1 MPPDTSAVT
10 FIVPPIY
17 LDDMDEDTP
26 RLRAAASVRKE
37 ASGNKIK
44 TSLSGEYFLTG
55 FVCVKEGFSGYCRRY
70 TGRKA

>member
-26 RLRAAASVRKE
+26 RLRAAASVCR
-37 ASGNKIK
+37 AVSGSIIK
-44 TSLSGEYFLTG
+44 TIIKADIRNAPKLFNFL
-55 FVCVKEGFSGYCRRY
+55 FSYRSPSDSEI
-70 TGRKA
+70 T